1 MILKFGLI
9 GKSLEYS
16 FSPQYFAQKFHS
28 LQLENT
34 YQKIEINDLSDIRGV
49 IERLGLNGFNVTIP
63 FKEDI
68 ISELD
73 ELTPEASAVGA
84 VNCVAIKNNRW
95 IGHNTDIGGF
105 EKSILPFLENHYPRA
120 LIIGTGGASKAV
132 AHVLNDKGIEVF
144 FLTRNAHKNN
154 HLDYERI
161 DASSLIHFPLI
172 INSTPLG
179 TWPKIDEL
187 PPLPY
192 SGLTKSHYLFD
203 LVYNPAETSFMK
215 EGIKMGCQ
223 VQNGLRMLEIQADL
237 SWDFWQKKMVKTE
250 Y

>member
-9 GKSLEYS
+9 GKSLEHS
-16 FSPQYFAQKFHS
+16 FSPQYFSNKFNS
-28 LQLENT
+28 LELGHTYHKIELADLSNIREHIQQLEW
-34 YQKIEINDLSDIRGV
+34 D
-49 IERLGLNGFNVTIP
+49 GFNVTIP
-63 FKEDI
+63 FKENI
-68 ISELD
+68 LTHLD
-73 ELTPEASAVGA
+73 ELTPEAASIGA

-132 AHVLNDKGIEVF
+132 AHVLQDKGIEVF
-144 FLTRNAHKNN
+144 FLTRNPIKNN
-154 HLDYERI
+154 HLAYESI

-172 INSTPLG
+172 INCTPLG
-179 TWPKIDEL
+179 TWPKVDEL
-187 PPLPY
+187 PALPY

-237 SWDFWQKKMVKTE
+237 SWDFWQSTMDKN
-250 Y
+250 